1 MKKTYHITPRE
12 SSSGKFYFVASIAF
26 LLFWAILLLM
36 LLHSEYR
43 PLFGVILCLGLLGP
57 ILYFLQLLFASF
69 YIVLEEDKLT
79 VANYFIPCWGGCY
92 PLQEIKHVL
101 FWFGPGVFADP
112 YFRVHLQNG
121 KRSSFRSLSALI
133 PKERLYEFIYDLHE
147 RGIAVK
153 FSHARFYPNKK
164 EFER

>member
-1 MKKTYHITPRE
+1 MKKTYHIPPQK
-12 SSSGKFYFVASIAF
+12 SSFAKFYRISNIIV
-26 LLFWAILLLM
+26 LLFWAFM
-36 LLHSEYR
+36 LLTMLISKH
-43 PLFGVILCLGLLGP
+43 PLFWAMLGIGLFFPLTS
-57 ILYFLQLLFASF
+57 FLDILFASF

-133 PKERLYEFIYDLHE
+133 PKERLYEFIYDLRE
-147 RGIAVK
+147 RGIAVE

-164 EFER
+164 EIER